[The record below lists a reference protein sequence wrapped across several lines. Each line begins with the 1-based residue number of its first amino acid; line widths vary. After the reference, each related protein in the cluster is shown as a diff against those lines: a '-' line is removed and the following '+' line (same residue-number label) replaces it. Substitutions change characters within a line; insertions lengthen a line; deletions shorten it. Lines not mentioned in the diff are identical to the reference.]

1 MAVETKAELPGA
13 ARPRTRPN
21 KRPIMCCV
29 ALALFL
35 CLTSRVLRFF
45 PLVKSSHPAPGDK
58 MCPQAPPLIPDRNG
72 AIWSKVSALY
82 ATNALLERAVSQLS
96 AAVQIPT
103 ETFDAMGRVGE
114 DVRWESRQPFVEHLK
129 MTFPLIHATLEVTTI
144 NTYGLLYI
152 WPGSERSLKP
162 ILLMGHYDVVP
173 VPPSTFEQWTHPPY
187 SGHFD
192 GENVWGRGSTDDK
205 SGVIGLMT
213 TIEILLEHNFTPA
226 RTIVLSFGFDEEA
239 GGRQGAGYLSQDLL
253 RRFGPNSFAMIVDEG
268 SGYSESY
275 GTVFAVPAIAE
286 KASLNV
292 EMEVQTPGGHSSVP
306 PKHTSIGMLAAFI
319 VHLETNPP
327 KPVLE
332 VDTPAFEMAQC
343 FAAHGAT
350 VPSSMKRAISRARC
364 SEKDRQMAEAYL
376 LQDSNFKAFVGTT
389 QVVDIVKGGVKSNA
403 LPEQA
408 AAVINYRVATQSS
421 VNTTLTRDAE
431 LVMDLAHKFNLSVT
445 AYGERLTPEGPY
457 SGSLLLSASLSPD
470 PAPAA
475 PINAPPFQL
484 LATSIRSARKV
495 GGADDVIVAPGLMT
509 GGTDTRYYAQLSQH
523 IFRYGHRNML
533 NGLNGI
539 HGVNEHIRAESFVEI
554 IVYFTALIL
563 NADEAIL

>member
-1 MAVETKAELPGA
+1 MTVTKTVLPGA
-13 ARPRTRPN
+13 QRPGTRHE
-21 KRPIMCCV
+21 KWRISCCV

-35 CLTSRVLRFF
+35 CLISPAPRLF
-45 PLVKSSHPAPGDK
+45 PHAKSSHLAAADK
-58 MCPQAPPLIPDRNG
+58 MCPQAPPLFPQKNS
-72 AIWSKVSALY
+72 AFWTQLTALY
-82 ATNALLERAVSQLS
+82 ATNVFLERAVDQLS

-103 ETFDAMGRVGE
+103 ETFDAMGLVGE
-114 DVRWESRQPFVEHLK
+114 DARWESRQPFVEHLD
-129 MTFPLIHATLEVTTI
+129 TAFPLVHATLEVTTI

-152 WPGSERSLKP
+152 WPGSDRSLKP

-173 VPPSTFEQWTHPPY
+173 VPPSAFKQWTHPPY
-187 SGHFD
+187 SGYFD
-192 GENVWGRGSTDDK
+192 GKNVWGRGSTDDK

-239 GGRQGAGYLSQDLL
+239 GGRQGAGYLSQALL

-286 KASLNV
+286 KASVNV

-306 PKHTSIGMLAAFI
+306 PKHTSIGMLAALI
-319 VHLETNPP
+319 VHLEINPP

-350 VPSSMKRAISRARC
+350 MPPSVKRAISRARH
-364 SEKDRQMAEAYL
+364 SEKHRQAAEAYL

-389 QVVDIVKGGVKSNA
+389 QAVDIVKGGVKSNA

-421 VNTTLTRDAE
+421 VNATLTRDAE
-431 LVMDLAHKFNLSVT
+431 LVMNLAHKFNLSVT
-445 AYGERLTPEGPY
+445 AYGERLTPEGPS
-457 SGSLLLSASLSPD
+457 SGSLLLSASLSPE
-470 PAPAA
+470 PAPTA

-484 LATSIRSARKV
+484 LAASIRTARKI

-509 GGTDTRYYAQLSQH
+509 GGTDTRYYAQLSEH

-533 NGLNGI
+533 DGLNGI

-563 NADEAIL
+563 NADEAAF